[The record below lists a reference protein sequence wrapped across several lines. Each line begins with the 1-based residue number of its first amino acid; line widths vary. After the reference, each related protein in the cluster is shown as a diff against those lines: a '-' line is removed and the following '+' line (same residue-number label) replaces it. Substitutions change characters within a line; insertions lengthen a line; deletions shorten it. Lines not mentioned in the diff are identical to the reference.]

1 MPWLPLWP
9 TSLELR
15 TSCLGD
21 YSQHTRYIVCVTVCV
36 SVNFASERVCMCI
49 VPKVGGEPSTKINQ
63 IILES

>member
-1 MPWLPLWP
+1 MLWLLLWP

-21 YSQHTRYIVCVTVCV
+21 YSQHTRYIVCVTVRV

-49 VPKVGGEPSTKINQ
+49 VPKIGGGPSTKINQ